1 MYTKRTMRI
10 GLIFGLISVLALAA
24 VTASNGQQP
33 RKLKV
38 LISVD
43 MEGIAGVVTAAQLGP
58 GSFEYERFRRFMT
71 LEALAAVEG
80 AKQGGATEV
89 VVTDAHGNEQN
100 LLIDLFPA
108 DVRIVRGEPRH
119 LGMMG
124 GLDASFDAAMF
135 VGYHASTSNPAGVR
149 AHTFSSARFTRV
161 TLNGSAMTEGAWN
174 AAIAGQFNVPIVF
187 ASGDNAALAEIRATI
202 GDFESVETKRTLGFH
217 AAETMTPDAAQKLI
231 REKATAAIKGLGN
244 RKPYRTASPITVTIS
259 FKSVMP
265 VEAASYLSQVFTRV
279 DSHTLRFTAKDMAE
293 ASDIVEFLMTYRLD
307 LEP

>member
-1 MYTKRTMRI
+1 MRFAPVFALS
-10 GLIFGLISVLALAA
+10 LIAI
-24 VTASNGQQP
+24 TTNYGQPP

-43 MEGIAGVVTAAQLGP
+43 MEGIAGVVSGSQLGP
-58 GSFEYERFRRFMT
+58 GAFEYERFRRFMT

-80 AKQGGATEV
+80 AKQSGATEV

-100 LLIDLFPA
+100 LLVDLFPP
-108 DVRIVRGEPRH
+108 DVHIVRGSPRP

-124 GLDASFDAAMF
+124 GLDATFDAAMF
-135 VGYHASTSNPAGVR
+135 VGYHASTSNSTGVR

-161 TLNGSAMTEGAWN
+161 TLNGNPVTEGAWN
-174 AAIAGQFNVPIVF
+174 AAIAGQYGVPIVF
-187 ASGDNAALAEIRATI
+187 ASGDNAAIAEIRASI
-202 GDFESVETKRTLGFH
+202 GDFEAVETKRTLGFH
-217 AAETMTPDAAQKLI
+217 AAETMTPEAAQKLI
-231 REKATAAIKGLGN
+231 REKAAVALKELAS
-244 RKPYRTASPITVTIS
+244 RKPYRVASPIAVTIS
-259 FKSVMP
+259 FKSVTP
-265 VEAASYLSQVFTRV
+265 VEVASYLTQVFTRV

>member
-1 MYTKRTMRI
+1 MRI

-149 AHTFSSARFTRV
+149 AHTFSSARFTRPLPGNL
-161 TLNGSAMTEGAWN
+161 TCPSCL
-174 AAIAGQFNVPIVF
+174 
-187 ASGDNAALAEIRATI
+187 R
-202 GDFESVETKRTLGFH
+202 R
-217 AAETMTPDAAQKLI
+217 ETMP
-231 REKATAAIKGLGN
+231 
-244 RKPYRTASPITVTIS
+244 PS
-259 FKSVMP
+259 
-265 VEAASYLSQVFTRV
+265 
-279 DSHTLRFTAKDMAE
+279 LRFARRSAISNLLRPSAHWGFMP
-293 ASDIVEFLMTYRLD
+293 RRR
-307 LEP
+307 